1 MVGMSFSKR
10 VSVENMLDYT
20 QYIFGVCGFLFNI
33 EKKIF
38 SQPITR
44 KNLP

>member
-1 MVGMSFSKR
+1 MIFSKS

-20 QYIFGVCGFLFNI
+20 QYIFGAYGFLLNM

-38 SQPITR
+38 SQPMSR
-44 KNLP
+44 KKLP